1 MEREQSRCLSLTQK
15 TGMRISAAHILN
27 EFDFLRYM
35 LIWVIVR
42 ASGFVP
48 EGVPGAIIAFLPA
61 GNVLTIGFVFEGS
74 LGNAK
79 PLGILDE

>member
-1 MEREQSRCLSLTQK
+1 M
-15 TGMRISAAHILN
+15 
-27 EFDFLRYM
+27 
-35 LIWVIVR
+35 VR